1 MYKIHTK
8 QIFTLTHESTDE
20 MTDLHKNA
28 RKSYITREEP
38 YLPLG
43 THLAAGTLFK
53 HKIYK
58 ITNAR
63 QLYEIYKSIIKF
75 DQSSLKF
82 TQMHRNM

>member
-53 HKIYK
+53 HKYIK
-58 ITNAR
+58 INERTTNYTKFIN
-63 QLYEIYKSIIKF
+63 QL
-75 DQSSLKF
+75 
-82 TQMHRNM
+82 